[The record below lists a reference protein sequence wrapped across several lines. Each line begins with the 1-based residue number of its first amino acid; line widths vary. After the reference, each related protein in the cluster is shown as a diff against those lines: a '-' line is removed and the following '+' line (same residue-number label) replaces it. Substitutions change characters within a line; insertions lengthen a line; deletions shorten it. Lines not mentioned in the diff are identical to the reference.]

1 MSPDVTDRSLWRAAL
16 ASTLLTIVACGNVDS
31 RAGALGSGGAG
42 TGGSSGVRAMTGSG
56 GDPGTGGGGS
66 SGTGG
71 GVAGAGGRVAGTGGG
86 ADGAV
91 AGAGGGAAGAG
102 GGAAGVGGHGVACSD
117 GSGCPGATTP
127 CAHPT
132 CVAGQCGIAY
142 GQANT
147 VVTDAVGN
155 CHKSVCD
162 GTGSVVSAI
171 DDSDL
176 PVDGNPCT
184 SDLCSAGVASNPKLS
199 AGTICSSAGACDT
212 AASCKP
218 LTFRVLRVGDGQA
231 ALSAA
236 STAVFVEERRVDG
249 TLVSTVALPTAAS
262 GAMQPFT
269 MAGSATSEGGLA
281 LSSSGRFLTAAGYAT
296 PPGTAS
302 VASTTAASV
311 FRSAARIDV
320 AGNVDTSTSFSTAES
335 GYNARSAVFLDG
347 AGIWISGSSDVWY
360 GLFGAATQ
368 AGTTVLAT
376 PSNVRWLAIFG
387 GQLFGSSGSSGFTN
401 VFTIGA
407 GLPVTVNQ
415 TATPLPGLPTTGA
428 SPYGFVFFDLDATVA
443 GNDTL
448 YLADDMAGLQKWTF
462 DGSSWSQV
470 GTLNLPT
477 PVGFRGVAG
486 FTASGTV
493 TLMASTAETGAD
505 RLVVFVD
512 DGVSTPV
519 GTPVATSPVNT
530 MFRGLALSPHF

>member
-1 MSPDVTDRSLWRAAL
+1 M
-16 ASTLLTIVACGNVDS
+16 
-31 RAGALGSGGAG
+31 
-42 TGGSSGVRAMTGSG
+42 
-56 GDPGTGGGGS
+56 
-66 SGTGG
+66 
-71 GVAGAGGRVAGTGGG
+71 
-86 ADGAV
+86 
-91 AGAGGGAAGAG
+91 
-102 GGAAGVGGHGVACSD
+102 
-117 GSGCPGATTP
+117 
-127 CAHPT
+127 
-132 CVAGQCGIAY
+132 AGQCGVAY
-142 GQANT
+142 TQANT

-162 GTGSVVSAI
+162 GTGNVVSAI
-171 DDSDL
+171 DNGDL

-184 SDLCSAGVASNPKLS
+184 SDLCSAGVASNPKLA
-199 AGTICSSAGACDT
+199 AGTICSSDGANACDT
-212 AASCKP
+212 TASCKP
-218 LTFRVLRVGDGQA
+218 LTFRVLRVGDGQN

-269 MAGSATSEGGLA
+269 MAGSASSEGGLA
-281 LSSSGRFLTAAGYAT
+281 LSSTGHYLTAAGYAT

-302 VASTTAASV
+302 VASTTDATV
-311 FRSAARIDV
+311 FRLAARIDV
-320 AGNVDTSTSFSTAES
+320 AGDVDTTTSFSTAES
-335 GYNARSAVFLDG
+335 GSNARSAVSLDG
-347 AGIWISGSSDVWY
+347 AGIWIAGSNDVWY

-368 AGTTVLAT
+368 SGTTVLTT
-376 PSNVRWLAIFG
+376 PANVRWLAIFG
-387 GQLFGSSGSSGFTN
+387 GQLYGSSGSSGFTD
-401 VFTIGA
+401 VFTIGS

-428 SPYGFVFFDLDATVA
+428 SPYGFVFFDLAAGVA

-448 YLADDMAGLQKWTF
+448 YLADDVAGLQKWTF

-470 GTLNLPT
+470 GTLNLPS

-486 FTASGTV
+486 FAAAGTV
-493 TLMASTAETGAD
+493 TLMASTAESGTD

-512 DGVSTPV
+512 DGGSTPV

>member
-1 MSPDVTDRSLWRAAL
+1 MAA
-16 ASTLLTIVACGNVDS
+16 A
-31 RAGALGSGGAG
+31 
-42 TGGSSGVRAMTGSG
+42 
-56 GDPGTGGGGS
+56 
-66 SGTGG
+66 
-71 GVAGAGGRVAGTGGG
+71 AGGRGGG
-86 ADGAV
+86 A
-91 AGAGGGAAGAG
+91 AGGGAAGAG
-102 GGAAGVGGHGVACSD
+102 GGAAGAGGGVAGAGGGAAGVGGGAAGAGGHGVACLD
-117 GSGCPGATTP
+117 PSGCPGATTL
-127 CAHPT
+127 CQHPT
-132 CVAGQCGIAY
+132 CVAGQCGVAY
-142 GQANT
+142 AQANT

-162 GTGSVVSAI
+162 GNGNVVSAI
-171 DDSDL
+171 DNSDL

-199 AGTICSSAGACDT
+199 AGTICSSDGASACDT

-231 ALSAA
+231 ALSGA
-236 STAVFVEERRVDG
+236 STAVFVEERRLDG

-281 LSSSGRFLTAAGYAT
+281 LSSSGHYLTAGGYAT
-296 PPGTAS
+296 PPGTPN
-302 VASTTAASV
+302 VATTTAFTV
-311 FRSAARIDV
+311 FRLAARIDV

-335 GYNARSAVFLDG
+335 GYNARSAVSLDG
-347 AGIWISGSSDVWY
+347 AGIWLAGSNDVWY

-368 AGTTVLAT
+368 AGTIVLAA

-387 GQLFGSSGSSGFTN
+387 GQLYGSSGSSGFTD
-401 VFTIGA
+401 VFTIGS

-428 SPYGFVFFDLDATVA
+428 SPYGFVFVDLDATVA

-470 GTLNLPT
+470 GTLNLPS

-486 FTASGTV
+486 FAASGTA
-493 TLMASTAETGAD
+493 TLMASTAETGTD

-512 DGVSTPV
+512 DGVSAPV
-519 GTPVATSPVNT
+519 GTPVATSSANT